1 MLEAKM
7 EKRVKGRKLTLKL
20 WDRIIGLSN
29 AFFNFFIY
37 KMLKKL
43 ERLEREFSI
52 VKKEEDLNQK
62 FI

>member
-1 MLEAKM
+1 M

-20 WDRIIGLSN
+20 WDRIIGLFN

-43 ERLEREFSI
+43 ERLEREFCTFLGHGPDMLKLWI
-52 VKKEEDLNQK
+52 
-62 FI
+62 